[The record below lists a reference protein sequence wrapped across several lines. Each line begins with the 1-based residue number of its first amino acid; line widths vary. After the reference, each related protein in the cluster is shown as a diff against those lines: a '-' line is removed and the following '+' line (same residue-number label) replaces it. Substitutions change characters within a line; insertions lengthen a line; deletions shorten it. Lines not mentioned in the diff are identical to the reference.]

1 MEKDTER
8 ELEGRKHI
16 WAAAEDITERALDRR
31 ILVTAKKKRGESG
44 WRLRGHIGWMAENL
58 EEKESLEW
66 RLRVR

>member
-1 MEKDTER
+1 M
-8 ELEGRKHI
+8 L
-16 WAAAEDITERALDRR
+16 AAEDITERALDRR